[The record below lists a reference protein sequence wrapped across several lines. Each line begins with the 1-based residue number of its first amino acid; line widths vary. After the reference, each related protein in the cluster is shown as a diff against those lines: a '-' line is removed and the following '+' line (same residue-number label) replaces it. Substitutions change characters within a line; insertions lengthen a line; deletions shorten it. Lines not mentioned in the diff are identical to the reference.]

1 MTKFNASLF
10 ITGFLQVF
18 CVTIQTW
25 FIAQSYIPGIIVVG
39 FLISFIWSFNVKR
52 IAFGGMV
59 DRVVYSA
66 GASAGATVG
75 IIAGKWLMG

>member
-1 MTKFNASLF
+1 MLIKFNTGLF

-25 FIAQSYIPGIIVVG
+25 FISRSYMPGIVVVG

-52 IAFGGMV
+52 IAFGSLL
-59 DRVVYSA
+59 DRIIYSA

-75 IIAGKWLMG
+75 ILAL

>member
-1 MTKFNASLF
+1 MKTLF

-25 FIAQSYIPGIIVVG
+25 FIAKNFMPGIAVVG

-52 IAFGGMV
+52 VAFGGMA

-66 GASAGATVG
+66 GASAGAVFGLMVG
-75 IIAGKWLMG
+75 RVVLNG